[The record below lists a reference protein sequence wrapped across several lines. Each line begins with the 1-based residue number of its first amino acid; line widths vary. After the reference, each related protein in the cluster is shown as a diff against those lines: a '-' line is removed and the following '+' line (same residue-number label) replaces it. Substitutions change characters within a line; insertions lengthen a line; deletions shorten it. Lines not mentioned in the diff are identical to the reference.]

1 MTPHNRTR
9 DELEAG
15 LPHIRSAPGDTGVLH
30 MIVRRPAINDR
41 EVLQEAALD
50 SAEGLVGDTWNRRK
64 SSRTPDGSP
73 HPEMQLTVMS
83 TRAVELVA
91 GDRERWPLAGDQLY
105 VDLDLSLANL
115 PPGTQLEIG
124 EATIEVSTLPHTGC
138 DKFVS
143 RFGLEAMKF
152 VNSPLGR
159 SLNLRGIN
167 ARVVRPG
174 RIRAGDVV
182 RRVAQR

>member
-1 MTPHNRTR
+1 MKSR

-15 LPHIRSAPGDTGVLH
+15 LAQIRSAPADSGVLH
-30 MIVRRPAINDR
+30 MIVRRPAISER
-41 EVLQEAALD
+41 EVLEEAALD
-50 SAEGLVGDTWNRRK
+50 SAEGLVGDTWNRRS

-91 GDRERWPLAGDQLY
+91 GDRARWPLAGDQLY
-105 VDLDLSLANL
+105 VDLDLSGANL

-124 EATIEVSTLPHTGC
+124 EAMIEVSTQPHTGC

-143 RFGLEAMKF
+143 RFGLDAMKF

-182 RRVAQR
+182 RKVVER

>member
-1 MTPHNRTR
+1 MKTR
-9 DELEAG
+9 EELEAG
-15 LPHIRSAPGDTGVLH
+15 LAQIRSAPADHGLLH
-30 MIVRRPAINDR
+30 MIVRRPAISGR
-41 EVLQEAALD
+41 EVLEEAALD

-64 SSRTPDGSP
+64 SPRTADGSP
-73 HPEMQLTVMS
+73 HPEMQLTVMG

-105 VDLDLSLANL
+105 VDLDLSGANL

-124 EATIEVSTLPHTGC
+124 EAIIEVSTLPHTGC

-143 RFGLEAMKF
+143 RFGLDAMKF

-167 ARVVRPG
+167 AWVVRPG
-174 RIRAGDVV
+174 RIRPGDVV
-182 RRVAQR
+182 RKVAQR